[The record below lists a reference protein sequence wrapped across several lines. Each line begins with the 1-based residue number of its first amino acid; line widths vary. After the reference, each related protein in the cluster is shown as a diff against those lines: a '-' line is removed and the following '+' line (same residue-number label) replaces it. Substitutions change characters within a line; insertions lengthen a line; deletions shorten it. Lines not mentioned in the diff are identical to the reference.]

1 MLIAIY
7 KSAAKVQLFFDIR
20 KDLHK
25 KTHPKMRFSFY
36 VWFFLSYPATV
47 VDEG

>member
-7 KSAAKVQLFFDIR
+7 KSAAKLLQIFGIR

-25 KTHPKMRFSFY
+25 KTHPKMRFLFPFAGSD
-36 VWFFLSYPATV
+36 ARRT
-47 VDEG
+47 DEDA